1 MPALKQL
8 PAPVSHLKARM
19 RSLKRPM
26 VWGPAAILGLILL
39 FTLGYWFRP
48 AWFGARNN
56 RTNNDESGFNPSLSS
71 EDSAIGADID
81 SLPLLLK
88 QFESSIELPDGSPS
102 GTASKK
108 AQPLGILSQPS
119 TTPGESALEAG
130 ATADK
135 LTDPNRQNSS
145 SLLANPNTST
155 SANPLAQRSTTPS
168 LSRVQVPNSPTT
180 GALSTL
186 GTGGT
191 EPGLLPEPTL
201 FGSSPSITNAPLP
214 VSPLQRALDQSQTG
228 VSAPPSAA
236 SSATT
241 PATAP
246 STGTVLPGTPTQ
258 TAPQTGFTFSGVEGS
273 GMNYSNSP
281 LPNTSQ
287 PPNAF
292 NYLTSP
298 SGGAGAGT
306 SDFSSTPTVPS
317 LPSAPGVAPAPSSSG
332 GVNFS
337 QPGFSSSPSSTGLNN
352 SGFSSTINNP
362 TNSTIPNNTRPFST
376 PRRTPGRSIG
386 GGEINTF
393 SNP

>member
-8 PAPVSHLKARM
+8 PAPVSHLKARL

-48 AWFGARNN
+48 AWFSARNN
-56 RTNNDESGFNPSLSS
+56 RTNEESGFNPSLSS

-88 QFESSIELPDGSPS
+88 QFEGSIELPDGSPS
-102 GTASKK
+102 GTAPEKK
-108 AQPLGILSQPS
+108 QPLGLLSQPS
-119 TTPGESALEAG
+119 ATPGEAALEAG
-130 ATADK
+130 TTAGNT
-135 LTDPNRQNSS
+135 TDPNRQNRSN

-155 SANPLAQRSTTPS
+155 SANPLALPTTPS
-168 LSRVQVPNSPTT
+168 LTRVQVPNSPSA
-180 GALSTL
+180 GVASTL
-186 GTGGT
+186 GGGGI
-191 EPGLLPEPTL
+191 EPGLLLDQNL
-201 FGSSPSITNAPLP
+201 FGSAPSITNAPLP
-214 VSPLQRALDQSQTG
+214 ASPLQRALDQSQTS
-228 VSAPPSAA
+228 VSAPSSAA
-236 SSATT
+236 SSANT
-241 PATAP
+241 PVAP
-246 STGTVLPGTPTQ
+246 TSTGTALPGTSTQ
-258 TAPQTGFTFSGVEGS
+258 TAPQPGFTFSGVEGS

-292 NYLTSP
+292 NYLTNP
-298 SGGAGAGT
+298 SAGTGAGT

-317 LPSAPGVAPAPSSSG
+317 LPSAPVVAPAPNNSG
-332 GVNFS
+332 GVDFS

>member
-8 PAPVSHLKARM
+8 PAPVSHLKARL
-19 RSLKRPM
+19 RTLKRPM
-26 VWGPAAILGLILL
+26 VWGPAAILGLVLL

-48 AWFGARNN
+48 AWFSARNN
-56 RTNNDESGFNPSLSS
+56 RTNDASSFNPSLSS

-88 QFESSIELPDGSPS
+88 QFESSIELPDGASV
-102 GTASKK
+102 GTASDK
-108 AQPLGILSQPS
+108 AKPLSILSQPS
-119 TTPGESALEAG
+119 TTPGEAG
-130 ATADK
+130 TASN
-135 LTDPNRQNSS
+135 LTDPNRQRSS
-145 SLLANPNTST
+145 SLLANPNLST
-155 SANPLAQRSTTPS
+155 PANPLAPSSTTSS
-168 LSRVQVPNSPTT
+168 LSRVQVPNSPTM

-186 GTGGT
+186 GAGGT
-191 EPGLLPEPTL
+191 EPSLLPDQTL
-201 FGSSPSITNAPLP
+201 LGSSPSSTNVPLP
-214 VSPLQRALDQSQTG
+214 VSPLQRALEQSQT
-228 VSAPPSAA
+228 SSTLPTAA
-236 SSATT
+236 SSADT
-241 PATAP
+241 PAAAP
-246 STGTVLPGTPTQ
+246 STGTALPGTPTQ
-258 TAPQTGFTFSGVEGS
+258 TAPQTGFTFSGVDNS
-273 GMNYSNSP
+273 GINYSNP
-281 LPNTSQ
+281 PRQNAAQ

-298 SGGAGAGT
+298 SAGAGTGT

-317 LPSAPGVAPAPSSSG
+317 LPSTPGVAPVPSNNS
-332 GVNFS
+332 GVNFG

-352 SGFSSTINNP
+352 SGFSSTINNS